1 MIRSHPP
8 PQAGCPIGDP
18 GPLAVP
24 TQRSYGETMNRDEL
38 LQTQGEQGGARLKFI
53 IVMVVFVLVIYAGY
67 MYIPV
72 AVDAYYFKDVMQ
84 NKVDVAVTQG
94 YEASW
99 VRDQLVKSE
108 AEYHVPSNAIITPA
122 QKDNRVEVRVQF
134 TRPISFPGYTYN
146 YDFDY
151 TAKSTAFLTIK

>member
-1 MIRSHPP
+1 
-8 PQAGCPIGDP
+8 
-18 GPLAVP
+18 
-24 TQRSYGETMNRDEL
+24 MNRDEL
-38 LQTQGEQGGARLKFI
+38 LQRQGEQGGARLKFI
-53 IVMVVFVLVIYAGY
+53 IAMVIFALIIYVGY
-67 MYIPV
+67 MYVPV

-108 AEYHVPSNAIITPA
+108 AEYHVPSNAVITPA

-134 TRPISFPGYTYN
+134 KRPISFPGYTYD
-146 YDFDY
+146 YEFDY

>member
-1 MIRSHPP
+1 MIRSL
-8 PQAGCPIGDP
+8 
-18 GPLAVP
+18 PLAVL
-24 TQRSYGETMNRDEL
+24 TGRSCGGTMNRDEL
-38 LQTQGEQGGARLKFI
+38 LQRGEQGGARLKFI
-53 IVMVVFVLVIYAGY
+53 IALVAFAIVIYVGY

-72 AVDAYYFKDVMQ
+72 AFDAYYFKDVMQ

-99 VRDQLVKSE
+99 VRDQLVKSGP
-108 AEYHVPSNAIITPA
+108 EYHVPSNAIISPA

-134 TRPISFPGYTYN
+134 TRPISTPVYTYN